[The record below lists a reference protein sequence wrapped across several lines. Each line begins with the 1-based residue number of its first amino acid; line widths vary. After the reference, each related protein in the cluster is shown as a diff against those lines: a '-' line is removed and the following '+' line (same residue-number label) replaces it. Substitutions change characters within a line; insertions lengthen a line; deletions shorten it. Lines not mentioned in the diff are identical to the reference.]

1 MVSVSSSITL
11 FEDEAYPELE
21 GVGDELAFRRA
32 AVRGAGRSLGSEA
45 DVIPTDRGTDIRT
58 VLAVGAM
65 VKKLLFRLCVLKC
78 VMVATVGGAS
88 DLGLH
93 CFRSE
98 LYLISD
104 SRLDYVVS
112 LAATALLG
120 RFSGLHLFI
129 ASGFSAFVSR
139 NFLSHLCN

>member
-1 MVSVSSSITL
+1 MVSSSITL

-45 DVIPTDRGTDIRT
+45 DVIPTVRGTDIKT

-78 VMVATVGGAS
+78 VVVAT
-88 DLGLH
+88 
-93 CFRSE
+93 C
-98 LYLISD
+98 
-104 SRLDYVVS
+104 
-112 LAATALLG
+112 
-120 RFSGLHLFI
+120 
-129 ASGFSAFVSR
+129 
-139 NFLSHLCN
+139 